1 VTIPELLEATR
12 ARLREAARP
21 RTAEGMLQFFREPI
35 QPYGVAAP
43 QVREIARLT
52 YRELKT
58 WPVAQRDRFMTA
70 LWKSGRLEEGSIV
83 CYVYRRFAK
92 SCGEREIAM
101 FEHWVDRY
109 VKNWGHCDGVSTWL
123 LAACIENQPALA
135 ERLVSWT
142 KSKNRWKRRSAA
154 VSLVYEARRGRST
167 VMILRIAA
175 LLKGDSDDMVQKGLG
190 WMLKETYPLKP
201 REVIRFLDDWR
212 ADAPRLVLRL
222 AAEKMT
228 PRHRHWLLK
237 GAAG

>member
-1 VTIPELLEATR
+1 MNIPELLEATR
-12 ARLREAARP
+12 GRLREAARP
-21 RTAEGMLQFFREPI
+21 KTAEGMRQFFREPI

-52 YRELKT
+52 YRELKN
-58 WPVAQRDRFMTA
+58 WLAPQRDRFMTA
-70 LWKSGRLEEGSIV
+70 LWKSGRMEEGSIV

-92 SCGEREIAM
+92 SCGEREFAM
-101 FEHWVDRY
+101 FERWMNRY

-123 LAACIENQPALA
+123 LAACIENEPALA
-135 ERLVSWT
+135 ERLTGWT
-142 KSKNRWKRRSAA
+142 KSKNRWTRRASA

-167 VMILRIAA
+167 AMILRIAA
-175 LLKGDSDDMVQKGLG
+175 LLKHDADDMVQKGLG
-190 WMLKETYPLKP
+190 WMLKETYPHKP

-228 PRHRHWLLK
+228 QKDRQWLLK
-237 GAAG
+237 G

>member
-12 ARLREAARP
+12 ARLRDAVRP
-21 RTAEGMLQFFREPI
+21 RTADGMRQFFREPI
-35 QPYGVAAP
+35 RPYGVAAP

-52 YRELKT
+52 YRELKS

-92 SCGEREIAM
+92 SCGEREFAM
-101 FEHWVDRY
+101 FERWVDRY

-123 LAACIENQPALA
+123 LAACIANDPALS
-135 ERLVSWT
+135 ERLSGWT
-142 KSKNRWKRRSAA
+142 KSKNRWKRRAAA
-154 VSLVYEARRGRST
+154 VALVYEARRGRST
-167 VMILRIAA
+167 AMILRIAA
-175 LLKGDSDDMVQKGLG
+175 LLKQDSDDMVQKGLG
-190 WMLKETYPLKP
+190 WMLKETYPHKP
-201 REVIRFLDDWR
+201 REVIRFLEDWR

-228 PRHRHWLLK
+228 PQDRQWLLK
-237 GAAG
+237 G